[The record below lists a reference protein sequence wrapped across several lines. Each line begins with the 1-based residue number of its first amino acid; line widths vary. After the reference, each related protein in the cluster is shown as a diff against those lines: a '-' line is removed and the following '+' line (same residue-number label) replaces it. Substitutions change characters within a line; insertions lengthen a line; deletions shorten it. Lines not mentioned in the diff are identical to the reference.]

1 MAIHRQLNEAAEEIE
16 MVPARPPA
24 LLPMMVGPPVAE
36 HRPDDDHDDDDSGD
50 DHNDDDRNNND
61 DDDFKCDDLLIV
73 RTHAC
78 TIPRAVHQS
87 CST

>member
-1 MAIHRQLNEAAEEIE
+1 MAIHRQLNEAAEELE

-36 HRPDDDHDDDDSGD
+36 RRPDDDHDGD
-50 DHNDDDRNNND
+50 DHNNDDRND

-73 RTHAC
+73 RT
-78 TIPRAVHQS
+78 
-87 CST
+87 